1 MGSVGCRGIS
11 GTRHA
16 VGSGMHQLS
25 KTSAALARRVSVFSN
40 GSKLEKILNPEL
52 PGDSRL
58 RTENEASTVGAGLKG
73 KEPRHNGTGFGPTVS

>member
-58 RTENEASTVGAGLKG
+58 STENEGSTVGLG
-73 KEPRHNGTGFGPTVS
+73 